1 MTCTCSDGGDLCLDC
16 QRRALWMMAPPSG
29 PSHDDFVDALLRAEV
44 DAVRAW
50 FAALPAPPPGAR
62 LH

>member
-1 MTCTCSDGGDLCLDC
+1 
-16 QRRALWMMAPPSG
+16 MMAPPSG